1 MQPARIL
8 ATLLFVSLLYP
19 DSVAVIGASRD
30 ERKVGHLI
38 FRNLVTQGYR
48 GGVYPVNPKGGT
60 ILDRAVYPT
69 ISDIGAP
76 VTLAVIVTPA
86 ETVLELAEECGK
98 KRVESL
104 VVISAGFGEAGEEGR
119 KREEQLKE
127 IAQRH
132 HMNLVGPNCLGLM
145 RPSIRMNASF
155 ASRLPPVGTVAF
167 LSQSGALGDA
177 FIDRAESIG
186 LGLSLFLSMGN
197 KAAMDECDYLEL
209 CAEDPETKVIGL
221 YLESIADGRRFLAL
235 AAHVGCVKP
244 IILLKAGTS
253 ERGRTAVASHTGAL
267 AGSDAAVNAVC
278 AQAGV
283 HRARSAEEFLD
294 LLRTFSHQPPLL
306 TPRVAVITNAGGPGV
321 LAADA
326 AEREG
331 LVLEPL
337 SLEHEGALRSVL
349 PPAASTRNP
358 IDVLGDA
365 LADRYQHALRTV
377 AQDAAID
384 GAAVILTPQVM
395 TPSKEI
401 AEAVVS
407 MNDRYPLFPF
417 VACFMGGEGVRDA
430 VAVLHAHGVPNF
442 SCPAIAMRMLASLRR
457 LESTPVKK
465 RKVVLRKKRATK
477 ARELIADAGSGLL
490 REEQTK
496 KLFSLYGLP
505 LPRGRVATSPAE
517 AARIAK
523 EIGFPVIAKV
533 SSKDI
538 LHKVD
543 VGGVRMNLTN
553 AEEVQGAY
561 SDIVL
566 HVKVKAPKAR
576 VAGVLIQQC
585 LPPGNEF
592 IVGALKDPSVGH
604 LVMAGLGGVYT
615 ELFRDVSFR
624 VAPISRD
631 EAYPMLTRLRSWKL
645 LLGMRG
651 KRQLDI
657 DAFAQLISTVS
668 VLVTEC
674 PEIREIDLNPVL
686 LEEDG
691 LTILDA
697 KVVVG
702 DEERIR
708 RA

>member
-1 MQPARIL
+1 MFP
-8 ATLLFVSLLYP
+8 VSLLYP

-48 GGVYPVNPKGGT
+48 GGVYPVNPKGGS

-145 RPSIRMNASF
+145 RPSIGMNASF
-155 ASRLPPVGTVAF
+155 ASRLPPAGTVAL

-221 YLESIADGRRFLAL
+221 YLESIADGQRFLAL
-235 AAHVGCVKP
+235 AAHVGRVKP
-244 IILLKAGTS
+244 VILLKAGTS

-267 AGSDAAVNAVC
+267 AGSDAAVDAVC

-283 HRARSAEEFLD
+283 RRAGSAEEFLD

-306 TPRVAVITNAGGPGV
+306 TPRIAVITNAGGPGV

-326 AEREG
+326 AEHEG

-337 SLEHEGALRSVL
+337 SPEHEGALRSVL

-365 LADRYQHALRTV
+365 LADRYQHALKTV

-384 GAAVILTPQVM
+384 GVAVILTPQVM

-407 MNDRYPLFPF
+407 MKDRYPLFPF

-430 VAVLHAHGVPNF
+430 VTVLHAHGVPNF
-442 SCPAIAMRMLASLRR
+442 SCPATAMRMLASLLRR
-457 LESTPVKK
+457 PEHVPGTA
-465 RKVVLRKKRATK
+465 RKIVLRKTRMAKAKR
-477 ARELIADAGSGLL
+477 LIANAGRGLL
-490 REEQTK
+490 SEEQTK
-496 KLFSLYGLP
+496 KLFALYDLP

-543 VGGVRMNLTN
+543 VGGVRMNLMD
-553 AEEVQGAY
+553 AEEVREAY

-566 HVKVKAPKAR
+566 HAKVKAPTAR

-615 ELFRDVSFR
+615 ELFRDASFR

-631 EAYPMLTRLRSWKL
+631 EAYPMLTCLRSWKL

-686 LEEDG
+686 LAEEG

-697 KVVVG
+697 KVVIG
-702 DEERIR
+702 ER
-708 RA
+708 